1 MGTSDNHSWSAV
13 SVTPASAI
21 EIEKTFNSFNR
32 EHEGTITGHSLG
44 GTLGTIAAFAISTE
58 AIAFNPAAIHNNTI
72 RTKNR
77 LTSS

>member
-44 GTLGTIAAFAISTE
+44 GTLGTIAAF
-58 AIAFNPAAIHNNTI
+58 
-72 RTKNR
+72 
-77 LTSS
+77 